1 MGNIFS
7 GIGDLLKKGFFV
19 LTALAIAGLNLLML
33 LDVFSGDILFVILGM
48 VFFSVATW
56 VYMVTAFAASEKT
69 SGFQTV
75 LAWIGLGI
83 SLVGELSMASFEIM
97 RVQSFISPPPWI
109 NTVTIVVI
117 EVAIIFHLLLG
128 IAYFAASSDYN
139 EKLNRL
145 HEASRRRDVAEKLRT
160 LRAKAEIKVEE
171 DATDEGLKLTRSM
184 LFAALP
190 VLAERK
196 ARQTAGELARTFGMD
211 ADPELI
217 QAFEQ
222 AISEY
227 RHGFT
232 TAALGSGS
240 QSQSD
245 LVIQNESNI
254 AKRSGGFIG
263 GPLPPAPTTYEA
275 EVNPTNPAKPG
286 KK

>member
-33 LDVFSGDILFVILGM
+33 MDVFGGDILFVIMGVM
-48 VFFSVATW
+48 FFSIATW
-56 VYMVTAFAASEKT
+56 VYMVTAFAASDKT

-83 SLVGELSMASFEIM
+83 SLIGELSMAGFEIM
-97 RVQSFISPPPWI
+97 RVQSFIETPPWI
-109 NTVTIVVI
+109 NTVTIIVI

-128 IAYFAASSDYN
+128 IAYFAAGSDYN

-145 HEASRRRDVAEKLRT
+145 HEASKRREVAEKLRV

-227 RHGFT
+227 RHGFSTKALEAGESQPAQIERFVGGALPEPNPT
-232 TAALGSGS
+232 T
-240 QSQSD
+240 
-245 LVIQNESNI
+245 
-254 AKRSGGFIG
+254 
-263 GPLPPAPTTYEA
+263 PPAR
-275 EVNPTNPAKPG
+275 G